1 METQQKKKF
10 HMSTFDKVV
19 LIVLFVFGVLI
30 GAANMLERGGYRL
43 IRTEVPLAGALL
55 LLLGLIV
62 WGVSAIVRRFKSK
75 TGKMLSVAIFGT
87 IVLIIGSLAFTYL
100 SQFAQLT
107 LPSKYSVLTSE
118 SGKKAVVMMRIDTG
132 MESEEAFQATNDRM
146 NARRDA
152 IIAEDPSVTITE
164 EEPYPIGAYGY
175 VYTVYPVKAGL
186 FFDEK
191 ADLEGAVY
199 RGAQSEAKLLFQW
212 QEDGSL
218 RLYLE
223 NAEIGDEGEA
233 LLKF

>member
-55 LLLGLIV
+55 LLLGFIV

-87 IVLIIGSLAFTYL
+87 IVLIVGSLAFTYL

-107 LPSKYSVLTSE
+107 LPGKYSVITSE
-118 SGKKAVVMMRIDTG
+118 SGKKAVVMQRVDTG
-132 MESEEAFQATNDRM
+132 MESEEAFMATNARM
-146 NARRDA
+146 DARRDH
-152 IIAEDPSVTITE
+152 IVSEDPTVVISE
-164 EEPYPIGAYGY
+164 EEPYPVGAFGY
-175 VYTVYPVKAGL
+175 VYTVYPVKAGI
-186 FFDEK
+186 FFHEK
-191 ADLEGAVY
+191 ANLEGAVY
-199 RGAQSEAKLLFQW
+199 RGLQSEASLRYEW

-223 NAEIGDEGEA
+223 NAEVGDEGEA